1 MRRSSVPRAEM
12 PGWYAAADCFTLPS
26 RTESFGLTYLEAM
39 ACGVPCVAPDDA
51 VRREVIGDGGIC
63 CDVTDPEAYTGAL
76 AAALDRDWGEIP
88 RRRAE
93 GFPVA
98 ATIDAYA
105 KLFRDLPAPRTR

>member
-1 MRRSSVPRAEM
+1 M

-51 VRREVIGDGGIC
+51 VRREVIGDGGIL
-63 CDVTDPEAYTGAL
+63 CDVTDPAAYTGAL
-76 AAALDRDWGEIP
+76 AEALARDWEDIP
-88 RRRAE
+88 RHRAE
-93 GFPVA
+93 RFPVT

-105 KLFRDLPAPRTR
+105 ALFRELSAQKPKR